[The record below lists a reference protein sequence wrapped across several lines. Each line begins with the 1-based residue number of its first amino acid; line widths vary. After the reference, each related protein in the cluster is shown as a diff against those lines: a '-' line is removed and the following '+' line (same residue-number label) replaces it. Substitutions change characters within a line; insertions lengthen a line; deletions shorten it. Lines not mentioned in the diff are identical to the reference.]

1 MKKAEFG
8 SVAFFRRIISLGI
21 VIILLVLGLAL
32 VLTSNKLDKIKDDLD
47 YYKNNNAVGSVL
59 AQGTGVQ
66 DGENFSYE
74 ALYPDMYV
82 TPAAERTRLYDA
94 ERFAYLTFTGSPN
107 EVTESILDALALKD
121 VKATFFIYGGDTDE
135 GKAVINRIKEDG
147 HAIGVY
153 AYELPQKELYASIE
167 TYMDSFY
174 KEFLLIYE
182 ATGEKPNIFRFP
194 GGTTNKYNAL
204 IRQPLASE
212 MVRRGFS
219 YYDWNCTGGDSLAGA
234 TKDSIVEN
242 AIQTGGEK
250 QRLFLMLHSTKA
262 NGATAQALPEIIDH
276 FRDAGYEFRAITND
290 IQPMA
295 FE

>member
-250 QRLFLMLHSTKA
+250 QRIFLMLHSTKA

>member
-21 VIILLVLGLAL
+21 VIILLVFGLAL

-250 QRLFLMLHSTKA
+250 QRIFLMLHSTKA

>member
-250 QRLFLMLHSTKA
+250 QRIFLMLHSTKA

-276 FRDAGYEFRAITND
+276 FRNAGYEFRAITND

>member
-82 TPAAERTRLYDA
+82 TPAAERTRLFDA

-250 QRLFLMLHSTKA
+250 QRIFLMLHSTKA